1 VKNDGIH
8 RCSNHDG
15 TRARRHEALHG
26 RVIEPS
32 RRRGFER
39 HAVIDVSW
47 RLDGCRALVTGG
59 SKGIGLAVAR
69 QLAALGAEVVIV
81 ARSRA
86 TLDEAIAAA
95 AAEHLT
101 LTGIAA
107 DVSTPDGRE
116 AVMHGWPLA
125 WDALDILV
133 NNAGT
138 NIRKPTTA
146 YTASELAQLI
156 ATNLTSAFEL
166 SRELHPRLKASGRA
180 SIVNVGSVAGLVHV
194 GTGSVYAMTKAA
206 LAQLT
211 RSLAVEWAPDRIR
224 VNAVAPWYI
233 RTPLVASLLADE
245 AVADRVA
252 ARTPLGRPGEPH
264 ECAAVVA
271 FLCMP
276 AAAYV
281 TGQVVAVDG
290 GFMAASGFSFL

>member
-1 VKNDGIH
+1 MGNSGTVPGNAWRVDG
-8 RCSNHDG
+8 
-15 TRARRHEALHG
+15 
-26 RVIEPS
+26 
-32 RRRGFER
+32 F
-39 HAVIDVSW
+39 
-47 RLDGCRALVTGG
+47 RALVTGG

-69 QLAALGAEVVIV
+69 QLASLGADVIIV
-81 ARSRA
+81 ARSQG
-86 TLDEAIAAA
+86 TLDEAVAAA
-95 AAEHLT
+95 AGDGLP
-101 LTGIAA
+101 LSGIAA
-107 DVSTPDGRE
+107 DVATAGGRE
-116 AVMHGWPLA
+116 AILRGLPDA
-125 WDALDILV
+125 WDALDVLV

-146 YTASELAQLI
+146 YLETELAQLV

-211 RSLAVEWAPDRIR
+211 RSLAVEWAPDHIR

-245 AVADRVA
+245 AVAARVA
-252 ARTPLGRPGEPH
+252 ARTPLGRPGDPH

-276 AAAYV
+276 AASYV
-281 TGQVVAVDG
+281 TGQVIAVDG

>member
-1 VKNDGIH
+1 M
-8 RCSNHDG
+8 
-15 TRARRHEALHG
+15 
-26 RVIEPS
+26 
-32 RRRGFER
+32 
-39 HAVIDVSW
+39 IDVSW
-47 RLDGCRALVTGG
+47 RLDGYRALVTGG

-69 QLAALGAEVVIV
+69 QLASLGAEVVIV

-95 AAEHLT
+95 AAGHIA

-107 DVSTPDGRE
+107 DVSTAEGRDTVTRALPDG
-116 AVMHGWPLA
+116 

-138 NIRKPTTA
+138 NIRKPTAA
-146 YTASELAQLI
+146 YTESELAQLI

-166 SRELHPRLKASGRA
+166 SRRLHPRLKRSGRA

-194 GTGSVYAMTKAA
+194 GTGSIYAMTKAA

-224 VNAVAPWYI
+224 VNAAAPWYI

-245 AVADRVA
+245 SVAARVA
-252 ARTPLGRPGEPH
+252 ARTPLGRPGEPQ

-281 TGQVVAVDG
+281 TGQVLAVDG

>member
-1 VKNDGIH
+1 M
-8 RCSNHDG
+8 
-15 TRARRHEALHG
+15 
-26 RVIEPS
+26 IE
-32 RRRGFER
+32 
-39 HAVIDVSW
+39 VSW
-47 RLDGCRALVTGG
+47 RLDGFRALVTGG

-69 QLAALGAEVVIV
+69 QMAALGAEVIIV
-81 ARSRA
+81 ARA
-86 TLDEAIAAA
+86 QGTLDEIVAAA
-95 AAEHLT
+95 AADGQP

-107 DVSTPDGRE
+107 DVATPDGRD
-116 AVMHGWPLA
+116 AVTRALPGG

-146 YTASELAQLI
+146 YSEAEFAQLI

-166 SRELHPRLKASGRA
+166 SRLLHPRLKASRRA

-233 RTPLVASLLADE
+233 RTPLVDSLLGDE
-245 AVADRVA
+245 SVAARVA
-252 ARTPLGRPGEPH
+252 GRTPLGRPGEPH

-276 AAAYV
+276 AASYV

>member
-1 VKNDGIH
+1 MVNSVTVPG
-8 RCSNHDG
+8 N
-15 TRARRHEALHG
+15 A
-26 RVIEPS
+26 
-32 RRRGFER
+32 
-39 HAVIDVSW
+39 W
-47 RLDGCRALVTGG
+47 QLDGFRAVVTGG
-59 SKGIGLAVAR
+59 SKGIGLAAAR
-69 QLAALGAEVVIV
+69 QLASLGADVIIV
-81 ARSRA
+81 ARSQA
-86 TLDEAIAAA
+86 TLDEAVSAAA
-95 AAEHLT
+95 AAGQR
-101 LTGIAA
+101 LTGVAA
-107 DVSTPDGRE
+107 DVSTTAGRE
-116 AVMHGWPLA
+116 IVLA
-125 WDALDILV
+125 ALPGDRLDILV

-146 YTASELAQLI
+146 YSETELAQLI

-211 RSLAVEWAPDRIR
+211 RSLAVEWAPDHIR

-245 AVADRVA
+245 SVAARVA
-252 ARTPLGRPGEPH
+252 ARTPLGRPGDPH

-276 AAAYV
+276 AASYV
-281 TGQVVAVDG
+281 TGQVIAVDG

>member
-1 VKNDGIH
+1 MIN
-8 RCSNHDG
+8 
-15 TRARRHEALHG
+15 
-26 RVIEPS
+26 
-32 RRRGFER
+32 
-39 HAVIDVSW
+39 VSW
-47 RLDGCRALVTGG
+47 RLDGYRALVTGG

-69 QLAALGAEVVIV
+69 QVAALGGEVVIA
-81 ARSRA
+81 ARTPD
-86 TLDEAIAAA
+86 TLGEAVSVAAA
-95 AAEHLT
+95 DGLALR
-101 LTGIAA
+101 GIVA
-107 DVSTPDGRE
+107 DVATPEGGDAILDGLP
-116 AVMHGWPLA
+116 AD
-125 WDALDILV
+125 WDTLDILV

-146 YTASELAQLI
+146 YTESELAQLI
-156 ATNLTSAFEL
+156 ATNLTSAFLL
-166 SRELHPRLKASGRA
+166 SRRLHPRLKASGRA

-194 GTGSVYAMTKAA
+194 GTGSIYAMTKAA

-211 RSLAVEWAPDRIR
+211 RSLAVEWAPARIR

>member
-1 VKNDGIH
+1 M
-8 RCSNHDG
+8 
-15 TRARRHEALHG
+15 
-26 RVIEPS
+26 
-32 RRRGFER
+32 
-39 HAVIDVSW
+39 IDVSW
-47 RLDGCRALVTGG
+47 RLDGFRALVTGG

-69 QLAALGAEVVIV
+69 QMAALGAEVAIV
-81 ARSRA
+81 ARTQA

-95 AAEHLT
+95 AADGLA
-101 LTGIAA
+101 LSGIAA
-107 DVSTPDGRE
+107 DVATVGGRD
-116 AVMHGWPLA
+116 AVVGGLPGT

-146 YTASELAQLI
+146 YSGAELSQLI

-166 SRELHPRLKASGRA
+166 SRLLHPRLIASGRA

-194 GTGSVYAMTKAA
+194 GTGSIYAMTKAA

-224 VNAVAPWYI
+224 VNAVAPWYMK
-233 RTPLVASLLADE
+233 TPLVASLLADS
-245 AVADRVA
+245 AVAAGVS
-252 ARTPLGRPGEPH
+252 ARTPLGRPGEPE

-276 AAAYV
+276 AASYV

>member
-1 VKNDGIH
+1 MVPGN
-8 RCSNHDG
+8 
-15 TRARRHEALHG
+15 
-26 RVIEPS
+26 V
-32 RRRGFER
+32 
-39 HAVIDVSW
+39 W
-47 RLDGCRALVTGG
+47 RLDGFRALVTGG

-69 QLAALGAEVVIV
+69 QLVALGAEVAIV

-95 AAEHLT
+95 RAEHLT

-107 DVSTPDGRE
+107 DVSTPDGRS
-116 AVMHGWPLA
+116 AVMQGLPQA

-146 YTASELAQLI
+146 YSDAELGQLI
-156 ATNLTSAFEL
+156 ATNLTSVFEL
-166 SRELHPRLKASGRA
+166 SRQLHPRLKASGRA

-194 GTGSVYAMTKAA
+194 GTGSIYAMTKAA
-206 LAQLT
+206 LTQLT
-211 RSLAVEWAPDRIR
+211 RSLAVEWAPDGIR
-224 VNAVAPWYI
+224 VNAVAPWYMK
-233 RTPLVASLLADE
+233 TPLVASLLADE
-245 AVADRVA
+245 AVAARVR
-252 ARTPLGRPGEPH
+252 ARTPLGRPGEPE
-264 ECAAVVA
+264 ECATVVA

-276 AAAYV
+276 AAGFV